1 MHPRIFASTHA
12 DKPAMIMEET
22 GQTLTYGQLE
32 PIANQGAQFIR
43 SQGIK
48 NGDIIALWATNSI
61 KFIEIYWAAQRAGIY
76 VCLLPTHLSADD
88 AAYIIDNCGA
98 KLLIVSSE
106 IKAAKAFLD
115 TQPSQLKNLKSI
127 FSINGELK
135 HIKPW
140 AEQVKFM
147 PITPIEDE
155 EAGFHLI
162 YSSGTTGRP
171 KGVKLPLI
179 GGDVMEDTIWA
190 KRYEEIYNLTDKSV
204 FLACAPLYHSAPILF
219 VTNTMRR
226 GATIIIMKKFDSEG
240 TLKAIEKHKVTM
252 SQMVPTMFIRMLR
265 LPEDTRH
272 AYDVSSLEHVVHAAA
287 PCPIEIKY
295 QMMDWFGDIID
306 EYYAGSESIG
316 ATTITSAEWRER
328 PGSVGRAKNCSLHI
342 CDKEGNELPAGE
354 TGMVYFAGGH
364 DFEYLGEP
372 EKTKKARN
380 PKNSKLAT
388 LGDIGHVDDAGYLFL
403 TDRKNFVI
411 ISGGVNIYPQETEN
425 LIIQHP
431 KVADVAVIGVPNAEM
446 GEEMKAVI
454 EPLNWRDAGED
465 FAEEIIAYCRSK
477 LGPIKC
483 PKSVDFDKK
492 LPRQDNGKLFKRLVR
507 KRYWPET

>member
-1 MHPRIFASTHA
+1 
-12 DKPAMIMEET
+12 
-22 GQTLTYGQLE
+22 
-32 PIANQGAQFIR
+32 
-43 SQGIK
+43 
-48 NGDIIALWATNSI
+48 
-61 KFIEIYWAAQRAGIY
+61 
-76 VCLLPTHLSADD
+76 
-88 AAYIIDNCGA
+88 
-98 KLLIVSSE
+98 
-106 IKAAKAFLD
+106 
-115 TQPSQLKNLKSI
+115 
-127 FSINGELK
+127 
-135 HIKPW
+135 
-140 AEQVKFM
+140 M
-147 PITPIEDE
+147 PITPIENE

-179 GGDVMEDTIWA
+179 GGEVMEDTIWA

-226 GATIIIMKKFDSEG
+226 GATIIIMKKFDAEG
-240 TLKAIEKHKVTM
+240 TLKAIEKHGVTM

-265 LPEDTRH
+265 LPEKTRL
-272 AYDVSSLEHVVHAAA
+272 AYNASSLEHVIHAAA
-287 PCPIEIKY
+287 PCPKEIKY

-328 PGSVGRAKNCSLHI
+328 PGSVGRGKNCTLHI
-342 CDKEGNELPAGE
+342 CDEAGDELPAGE
-354 TGMVYFAGGH
+354 TGTVYFAGGH
-364 DFEYLGEP
+364 DFKYLGEP

-380 PKNSKLAT
+380 PKNPKLAT
-388 LGDIGHVDDAGYLFL
+388 LGDIGYVDEAGYLFL

-454 EPLNWRDAGED
+454 EPLDWRDAGDD
-465 FAEEIIAYCRSK
+465 FAEEIITYCRSK